1 MSTTLA
7 PNFAW
12 PHLNRGLA
20 LARSGRL
27 REARVAY
34 DRALELNPVF
44 TEALVDR
51 ALACLELGDW
61 DQWDQATRDLDRA
74 IALGR
79 RTPSILA
86 ARAVTKLSKPSPRRS
101 KPPTRTIRFRW

>member
-7 PNFAW
+7 PDFAW

-27 REARVAY
+27 PEARVAY
-34 DRALELNPVF
+34 DRALELIPDF

-61 DQWDQATRDLDRA
+61 DQATGARLGPRYRPRSADPEHLGGA
-74 IALGR
+74 GR
-79 RTPSILA
+79 RTRPS
-86 ARAVTKLSKPSPRRS
+86 R
-101 KPPTRTIRFRW
+101 PP